1 MALWSGVVLQVIM
14 PAIGRA
20 QEMEKAGNSKIAYY
34 CYLYAV
40 IKVCVLQAFQ
50 SRWLHGCS
58 SLLRKL

>member
-1 MALWSGVVLQVIM
+1 M

-40 IKVCVLQAFQ
+40 IKVGVLQAS
-50 SRWLHGCS
+50 SRVGC
-58 SLLRKL
+58 LDPPQF